1 MKRLLAGIA
10 VLVIVGCGNNS
21 TPPKK
26 EFTPPVDNKITTDK
40 ADSYVQASKFLMEA
54 IKKQE
59 TSLQKF
65 IKRWKLSND
74 LSELSDSTYTEKN
87 PQVVKSWNR
96 LQDQWRRA
104 ELSAYDKASL
114 GEDEFNWI
122 GGALADSINID
133 IQSRIQKQLQ

>member
-10 VLVIVGCGNNS
+10 VLVIIGCGNNN

-26 EFTPPVDNKITTDK
+26 EFTPPVDNKITQDK

-74 LSELSDSTYTEKN
+74 LSELSDSTYCEKN
-87 PQVVKSWNR
+87 PEVTKSWTR

-104 ELSAYDKASL
+104 ELSAYTKAGL

-122 GGALADSINID
+122 GGALADTINID